1 MDVEVK
7 ILQGFAGSPGRRIWR
22 IGEDLRRSSETELNI
37 VILSLAL
44 PLNI

>member
-7 ILQGFAGSPGRRIWR
+7 LLQGFAESPGRRIWR
-22 IGEDLRRSSETELNI
+22 IGEKLRRSSETELNI
-37 VILSLAL
+37 VIRSLAL

>member
-7 ILQGFAGSPGRRIWR
+7 LLQGFAGSPGRRIWR
-22 IGEDLRRSSETELNI
+22 IGEDLRRSSEIELKV

-44 PLNI
+44 PLYI